1 MDESSIRHLRALG
14 PSLAGYVRPGSRDN
28 AIIARLIGQGLP
40 VGAGIVFDSANP
52 ARSADLRS
60 AASEAELECVLD
72 PRSVELSTVGGF
84 DRSSIASLP
93 WAGSAP
99 HQPSDLAGSDRTQF
113 VQRVAT
119 AAVETGA
126 SAVLA
131 PTHFLDG
138 LSPWLAVDVV
148 LASILRDALD
158 QLGAKSVA
166 IYYPLVTTLQVA
178 RSSGL
183 GTRIRR
189 SLKDLAEE
197 GVIDAIW
204 LRIHPFGTTS
214 AGPLSLTRYV
224 DFARSLHPVGVP
236 LVGDRTGT
244 VGLALLGF
252 NAVGG
257 IESSVTFGDR
267 YDHGALKKPSTG
279 SGFVP
284 PPRVYLQEV
293 GAMVDRSVAEGL
305 YERRGIKGR
314 HQCGIGCCPRGIAD
328 TLGDPRRHFLVNRA
342 SEISRLSAVP
352 EGARPEHYLSNWLRP
367 ASDRMIQVV
376 KAAPNLAGHRVR
388 LDNWRMTL
396 TKLLDEGAPTA
407 SVALAPTGRRL
418 RRTA

>member
-1 MDESSIRHLRALG
+1 MDESSIRHLKALG
-14 PSLAGYVRPGSRDN
+14 PPLAGYVRAGSRDN
-28 AIIARLIGQGLP
+28 AIIARLISQGLP
-40 VGAGIVFDSANP
+40 VGAGIVYDAANS

-60 AASEAELECVLD
+60 AAHEAGLECVLD
-72 PRSVELSTVGGF
+72 PKSVELSTVGGF

-99 HQPSDLAGSDRTQF
+99 HQPADLEGSNRTQF
-113 VQRVAT
+113 VELMAI

-126 SAVLA
+126 SAMLA
-131 PTHFLDG
+131 PTHFLDE
-138 LSPWLAVDVV
+138 LSPWLSVDTV
-148 LASILRDALD
+148 LASMLREALD
-158 QLGAKSVA
+158 RLGAKNVA

-178 RSSGL
+178 RSSGF

-189 SLKDLAEE
+189 SLERLADE

-224 DFARSLHPVGVP
+224 DFARSLHSIGVP
-236 LVGDRTGT
+236 LVGERTGT

-293 GAMVDRSVAEGL
+293 GAMVDRSVAAGL

-314 HQCGIGCCPRGIAD
+314 HQCGIGCCPRGIVD
-328 TLGDPRRHFLVNRA
+328 TLDDPRRHFLVNRA
-342 SEISRLSAVP
+342 SETSRLSAVP
-352 EGARPEHYLSNWLRP
+352 EGARPEHYLSTWLRP

-376 KAAPNLAGHRVR
+376 KAAPSLAGHRVR

-396 TKLLDEGAPTA
+396 MKLLDEGAPVA